1 MNPQAK
7 SAPLPTRSLLA
18 LLCFAI
24 LGGLSAG
31 KDKDPLNSVIM
42 LLAGL
47 FFGAISLMLFGW
59 LLSIFNSRIKQT
71 YDKKSIRWIVNRG
84 FLLMLPFTV
93 LALVATIGLD
103 WQVTSTFASA
113 GIMTSSTAVG
123 VELARLGGGKISS
136 SLLPMLG
143 GIVTTTAWMLLLSAV
158 ATII

>member
-1 MNPQAK
+1 MNSQAK
-7 SAPLPTRSLLA
+7 SAPLPTRSLLV
-18 LLCFAI
+18 LFCFAI

-31 KDKDPLNSVIM
+31 KTDLFNSIM
-42 LLAGL
+42 MFLFGLL
-47 FFGAISLMLFGW
+47 FGAIALMLFVW

-93 LALVATIGLD
+93 LALVATIGMD
-103 WQVTSTFASA
+103 WQVASAFASA
-113 GIMTSSTAVG
+113 GIMTSSTAIG

-136 SLLPMLG
+136 SLLPVLG
-143 GIVTTTAWMLLLSAV
+143 GMVTTTAWMLLLSAV

>member
-24 LGGLSAG
+24 LGGLSASTA
-31 KDKDPLNSVIM
+31 DLFNSIIM
-42 LLAGL
+42 FLIGL
-47 FFGAISLMLFGW
+47 FFGAIALLLFGW

-93 LALVATIGLD
+93 LALIATIGLD
-103 WQVTSTFASA
+103 WQATSTFASA
-113 GIMTSSTAVG
+113 GIMTSSTAIG
-123 VELARLGGGKISS
+123 VDLARLGSGKISS
-136 SLLPMLG
+136 SLLPALG
-143 GIVTTTAWMLLLSAV
+143 GIVTTTAWMLLLAAV
-158 ATII
+158 TTIL